1 MSSTKPNRPAGPAG
15 PTTKD
20 RDEAHSNTDA
30 AASLPTVGISGLLL
44 AGLLTG
50 AGASSHREAPLIAE
64 DPVADLTDV
73 YAFVSPDKTD
83 TVTLIANVNPFELPA
98 GGPNFHKFG
107 DDVLYQLNV
116 DNDGD
121 AVADLQYQF
130 KFRTTT
136 SNPNTFLYNTNQVTS
151 LNDPDLNVK
160 QVYDLAEVNT
170 HTGASTTLG
179 TGIPLRRRT
188 SGPGPRRTTRRTSA
202 RRPSRRSAATSPPSP
217 VLATTRSSSTSG
229 ASSTWVA
236 CGRSTRPTSS
246 RCPRSRARTT

>member
-1 MSSTKPNRPAGPAG
+1 MKLTRVLTRRVAPA
-15 PTTKD
+15 
-20 RDEAHSNTDA
+20 
-30 AASLPTVGISGLLL
+30 VGISGLLL

-50 AGASSHREAPLIAE
+50 ADASSHREAPLIAE

-73 YAFVSPDKTD
+73 YAFVSPDKPD

-151 LNDPDLNVK
+151 LDDPDLNVK
-160 QVYDLAEVNT
+160 QVYDLTEVNDG
-170 HTGASTTLG
+170 HGRHDDAWHRAPGGSG
-179 TGIPLRRRT
+179 QRRSPLHAELRQEPRHEGRRQAGRRRHH
-188 SGPGPRRTTRRTSA
+188 RL
-202 RRPSRRSAATSPPSP
+202 RRPS
-217 VLATTRSSSTSG
+217 
-229 ASSTWVA
+229 
-236 CGRSTRPTSS
+236 
-246 RCPRSRARTT
+246 